1 MASPLVNTQGKKE
14 EVHCSMT
21 TVKSSEME
29 LKWCIRLGLGQGRG
43 LREGE
48 EEGKSVSQKIG
59 VNRFWRATVI
69 VFSLCNASRKTISNS
84 TLYPPLSPSPP
95 LSLRPLPVSP
105 PLLFSLPLS
114 PPLSG
119 PPWGCVVLLYSLY
132 FIMYGAVWIQI
143 QSSQFCLDLFCY
155 AT

>member
-95 LSLRPLPVSP
+95 LSLRPPPCLSP
-105 PLLFSLPLS
+105 FVVLS
-114 PPLSG
+114 PPLH
-119 PPWGCVVLLYSLY
+119 PPLWSPLGLCGIAILSLLYH
-132 FIMYGAVWIQI
+132 VWCCVDPDTIF
-143 QSSQFCLDLFCY
+143 SVLP
-155 AT
+155 